1 MTRTLTVTAAL
12 IAAGF
17 LTACSPSTEPAP
29 AAPSSTT
36 SAEDLA
42 ALFVPTPQAPS
53 PIEQACAELKDF
65 EHMMCM
71 IVGGNPVAVP

>member
-1 MTRTLTVTAAL
+1 MTRTITVAAAL

-17 LTACSPSTEPAP
+17 LSACSPSTEPAP

-36 SAEDLA
+36 SADDLA
-42 ALFVPTPQAPS
+42 ALLMPTPQAPS
-53 PIEQACAELKDF
+53 PIEQACADLKDV

-71 IVGGNPVAVP
+71 IVGGHPVN

>member
-1 MTRTLTVTAAL
+1 MTRTLTVAAL

-17 LTACSPSTEPAP
+17 LSACSPSTEPT
-29 AAPSSTT
+29 PSASLSTT